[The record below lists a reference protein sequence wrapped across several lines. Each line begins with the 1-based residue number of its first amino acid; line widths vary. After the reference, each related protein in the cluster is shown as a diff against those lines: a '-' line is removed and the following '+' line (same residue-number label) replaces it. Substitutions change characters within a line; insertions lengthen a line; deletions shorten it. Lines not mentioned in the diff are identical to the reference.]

1 MSEFVDTLPDLFEP
15 FGSITARKMFGCHG
29 LYHDELMFAIVV
41 DDILYFK
48 TDTETAPDFAA
59 AGLEQFAY
67 ERLGKTVK
75 MSFYRAPDEILDDR
89 ELAANWARR
98 AWQAAQRTQAAK
110 PAAKRRRTPN
120 LANRSEQQTD

>member
-1 MSEFVDTLPDLFEP
+1 MNEFVDTLADLFEL
-15 FGSITARKMFGCHG
+15 FGPITPRKMFGCYG

-41 DDILYFK
+41 DDVLYFK
-48 TDTETAPDFAA
+48 TDAETAPDFEA

-89 ELAANWARR
+89 ELAARWARR
-98 AWQAAQRTQAAK
+98 AWQAARRTQVAK
-110 PAAKRRRTPN
+110 PAAKRRG
-120 LANRSEQQTD
+120 